1 MWRCNELQTIRRR
14 RQSASY
20 EQYKPLMWSKG
31 TGRTRSMILERSE
44 VSVKVTSWSQCSSS
58 GAIIA
63 KSTSC
68 VWRGVIEFEGKL
80 DVMRWIDVKVI
91 RTPLNCWWWRLGLL
105 WVYREWWNGLFW
117 SVCWRKVKSR
127 DLVVVGCGSANHIKC
142 VCVCVLVVGGGSLWE
157 FSDGSGMTTPVVV
170 VKSSRFRRWLQA
182 WKFKIG
188 AHQGGKTQQHKCC
201 QINWNPDFCAVVS
214 EYLGCRLQIAAC
226 WWIMIFQVYK
236 QNKKLGSIKET
247 KVIIITQTWIPSW
260 WISWNAQTVIS
271 RRFTSCQSMKCWCE
285 RWENPAKI
293 GGK

>member
-142 VCVCVLVVGGGSLWE
+142 VCVCV
-157 FSDGSGMTTPVVV
+157 GSGWRVSLRVFGWFRDDDSSSSSEEQQIQAVTASLKIQDRRSPRGENSATQVLPNQLESRLLRSCQRIPWLPVADCRLLMNNDLPSVQT
-170 VKSSRFRRWLQA
+170 KQEA
-182 WKFKIG
+182 WK
-188 AHQGGKTQQHKCC
+188 
-201 QINWNPDFCAVVS
+201 
-214 EYLGCRLQIAAC
+214 Y
-226 WWIMIFQVYK
+226 
-236 QNKKLGSIKET
+236 
-247 KVIIITQTWIPSW
+247 
-260 WISWNAQTVIS
+260 
-271 RRFTSCQSMKCWCE
+271 
-285 RWENPAKI
+285 
-293 GGK
+293 